1 MHQMA
6 VWIVKKAGGIEVRLI
21 RQLFWSLYSPL
32 LRLSLL
38 DNGLASRTIKLVSE
52 SAFMLA
58 KKVAMTRFQPSCNK

>member
-38 DNGLASRTIKLVSE
+38 DNGLASRTIKLVS
-52 SAFMLA
+52 
-58 KKVAMTRFQPSCNK
+58 

>member
-52 SAFMLA
+52 SAFILA
-58 KKVAMTRFQPSCNK
+58 KKVAMIRFESSYTK